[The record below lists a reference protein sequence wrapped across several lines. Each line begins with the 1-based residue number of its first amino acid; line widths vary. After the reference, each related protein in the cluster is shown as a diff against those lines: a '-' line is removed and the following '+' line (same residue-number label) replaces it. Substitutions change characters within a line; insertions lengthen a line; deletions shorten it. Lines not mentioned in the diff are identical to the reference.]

1 MSFVYFKMSK
11 CITEQVALLKNNLSP
26 GWTEERATEL
36 RHQRSNRLA
45 RTHTHTHTHTHTQ
58 IAKINPFV
66 SFTQSI

>member
-36 RHQRSNRLA
+36 RHQRSNRFG
-45 RTHTHTHTHTHTQ
+45 THTHTHTHTQ
-58 IAKINPFV
+58 IAEINPFV

>member
-45 RTHTHTHTHTHTQ
+45 HTHTQ
-58 IAKINPFV
+58 IAEINPFV